1 MEYWLFFSYAF
12 HESFRDILRV
22 VWVANKFL
30 DKEKPNIII
39 YANQGLLKDKA
50 IALVV
55 KTKKIERKT
64 FLLEKYFHVVK
75 RGENVFSLY
84 ESHKYALEEK
94 KDSQEVI
101 SELFERV
108 EIIATE
114 SGVTIRRVKP
124 RSVEDKE
131 KYKEA
136 ILDIELEGQFSSL
149 FRFINNL
156 EASPYF
162 IRILSFN
169 LLPQLRSSQQL
180 RCRLS
185 LSKIFF

>member
-1 MEYWLFFSYAF
+1 MKLRKFS
-12 HESFRDILRV
+12 EREKIILNITIGIA
-22 VWVANKFL
+22 VAVTVLHLVINPIFNFMKTTNK
-30 DKEKPNIII
+30 E
-39 YANQGLLKDKA
+39 
-50 IALVV
+50 
-55 KTKKIERKT
+55 IERKT

-169 LLPQLRSSQQL
+169 LLPRLRSSQQL